1 MGEKFSVDI
10 EKLAGFGG
18 GVEDLAGYLGK
29 VQGLVD
35 GEAGPKDGWE
45 GLMSQL
51 KGPFESTKTKTSQRY
66 DQRQVAMYM
75 TGNELISL
83 ANTYKEQE
91 NKTGDRIRAAAS
103 PLPGHDS
110 RRDGDATTTAAH
122 LSTGDTP
129 DLTPPKHEE
138 ADVVSIVR
146 DKAAWVADA
155 DEAIQKVSGWS
166 PINDTFEKLVGNW
179 AELTRIGNVYEK
191 AGKGM
196 EGAGKSLGSMSDQSK
211 SHWDGKSAQA
221 FDEYAKKLSKALE
234 AEAPLTKV
242 IKDCLDVLVE
252 QIKKL
257 VKTIVDMVVEK
268 LKEEVQIDN
277 WKDALKVLAKK
288 IPVAGTAWQIER
300 LAAILIEVFQ
310 EAQKLV
316 DQVQKAVDLVK
327 SVIEFFEDPA
337 EYLKSK
343 GQDALN
349 KAVDGALDKAGAKTD
364 ATKQLVKDLP
374 AAVLAAPDYQA
385 APGAGY
391 SGGTGG
397 APWEDGK

>member
-1 MGEKFSVDI
+1 MGEKFSVDV

-18 GVEDLAGYLGK
+18 GVEDVAGYLGK
-29 VQGLVD
+29 VQALVD
-35 GEAGPKDGWE
+35 AEAGPKDGWD

-51 KGPFESTKTKTSQRY
+51 KGPFEATRTKTSQRY
-66 DQRQVAMYM
+66 DKRQIAMYM

-91 NKTGDRIRAAAS
+91 KKTGAKIRAAAS

-110 RRDGDATTTAAH
+110 RRDGDASTTAQHVA
-122 LSTGDTP
+122 TGDMP
-129 DLTPPKHEE
+129 DLAAPAHEQ

-196 EGAGKSLGSMSDQSK
+196 EGAGKSLESMTKQSK

-221 FDEYAKKLSKALE
+221 FEGYSEDLSKALE

-257 VKTIVDMVVEK
+257 IKTIVDMVVEK
-268 LKEEVQIDN
+268 LKKEVQIDN

-288 IPVAGTAWQIER
+288 IPIAGTAWQVER
-300 LAAILIEVFQ
+300 LAAILYEVFQ

-337 EYLKSK
+337 EYLKTK
-343 GQDALN
+343 GEEKLN
-349 KAVDGALDKAGAKTD
+349 KAVDGALDKAGVESA

-385 APGAGY
+385 APGDGY
-391 SGGTGG
+391 SGGAGG
-397 APWEDGK
+397 SPWEDGK

>member
-1 MGEKFSVDI
+1 M
-10 EKLAGFGG
+10 
-18 GVEDLAGYLGK
+18 
-29 VQGLVD
+29 
-35 GEAGPKDGWE
+35 
-45 GLMSQL
+45 
-51 KGPFESTKTKTSQRY
+51 
-66 DQRQVAMYM
+66 
-75 TGNELISL
+75 
-83 ANTYKEQE
+83 
-91 NKTGDRIRAAAS
+91 
-103 PLPGHDS
+103 
-110 RRDGDATTTAAH
+110 
-122 LSTGDTP
+122 
-129 DLTPPKHEE
+129 
-138 ADVVSIVR
+138 VSIVR

-288 IPVAGTAWQIER
+288 IPIAGTAWQIER

-327 SVIEFFEDPA
+327 SVIEFFQDPA